1 LTLRVMVLD
10 RNVPPLDVAGFAKPL
25 RNPAAVSAEVSAEP
39 PLTGEPS
46 AIEVVWK
53 WHCTCMHKCVGARD
67 VSSWPISEAT
77 AGGRGGRLLG
87 YCGPTDTHSC
97 N

>member
-1 LTLRVMVLD
+1 LTLRVVVLD

-53 WHCTCMHKCVGARD
+53 WQCTCIHKCVGARD
-67 VSSWPISEAT
+67 VSSC
-77 AGGRGGRLLG
+77 AGFRTLRQEKSREGG
-87 YCGPTDTHSC
+87 
-97 N
+97 